1 MRSPALK
8 NVPKFAQIKVKR
20 YKNGS
25 DYLQWFKLCRKDPL
39 DK

>member
-8 NVPKFAQIKVKR
+8 NDPKFAQIKVER

-25 DYLQWFKLCRKDPL
+25 DYLQQFKLCRRDPM
-39 DK
+39 DS